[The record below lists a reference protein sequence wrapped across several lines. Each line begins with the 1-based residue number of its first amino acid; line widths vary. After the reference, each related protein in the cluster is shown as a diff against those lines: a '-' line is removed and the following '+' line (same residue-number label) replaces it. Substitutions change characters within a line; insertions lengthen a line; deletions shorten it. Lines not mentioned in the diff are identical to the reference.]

1 MKNIYTEINIKE
13 NMPSVCDALEDLK
26 GYIKIKKS
34 YGYRCLIVVHGY
46 GSTGKG
52 GKIREEARRW
62 LKAQEK
68 NQKLKTVI
76 FGEEFDIYNEKSR
89 VLNAKYK
96 ELKEYYCAFNHGVT
110 IVEL

>member
-1 MKNIYTEINIKE
+1 MCTEINIKE
-13 NMPSVCDALEDLK
+13 NMPTAFEALENLK

-34 YGYRCLIVVHGY
+34 YGYRCIVVIHGY

-52 GKIREEARRW
+52 GAIRNKAREW

-68 NQKLKTVI
+68 NKKIKNVI
-76 FGEEFDIYNEKSR
+76 FGENFDIYNEESR
-89 VLNAKYK
+89 NLI
-96 ELKEYYCAFNHGVT
+96 LKHKDLKKYYCGYNHGVT